1 MRFDL
6 LIKGGHTIDD
16 AGSLTGR
23 NDVAVSRDRIAA
35 VAPDIPSDTAFRTI
49 DATGLYVTPGLIDLH
64 THVYHGATFWGVEA
78 DGIASRSGVTSWVDV
93 GSAGALTLE
102 GLRRFVIQPA
112 KARISAFLNISYIG
126 LAGHDFELA
135 NLAYCDVDLFEIVAN
150 LNRDLLHGVKVRMGA
165 TTCGANGIEP
175 MRRAV
180 QAAERCDY
188 PVMVHIAVPPP
199 SIHEILALLRPG
211 DIITHCYTGHGMKL
225 LDDEGVPLAA
235 AREAIDRGV
244 ILDIGHGA
252 GSFNFN
258 SAEAMLAH
266 GLKPQAISTD
276 VHQISMKGPMFDM
289 PTCISKMLALGVGL
303 GEAVGMASSGPA
315 SVLGMTDRGTL
326 KPGALADIALFSLE
340 TGHFPLY
347 DIAENVRSGR
357 ELLVNQMTILGG
369 QPMPRGPAPAQA
381 AWFEPWGTAGRDV
394 RTISFQRELAQR
406 GHTPEAM
413 APTRYFAGDGQR
425 VREGQ

>member
-16 AGSLTGR
+16 AAGLSGR
-23 NDVAVSRDRIAA
+23 NDVAIRRDRIAA
-35 VAPDIPSDTAFRTI
+35 VAPDIPEGTAFRTI

-64 THVYHGATFWGVEA
+64 THVYHGATFWGIEA
-78 DGIASRSGVTSWVDV
+78 DAIAARSGVTSWIDV

-102 GLRRFVIQPA
+102 GLRRFIIQPA

-150 LNRDLLHGVKVRMGA
+150 LNRDVLHGVKVRMGA

-180 QAAERCDY
+180 AAAERCDF

-211 DIITHCYTGHGMKL
+211 DIITHCFTGHGMKL
-225 LDDEGVPLAA
+225 LDDDGTPLAA

-252 GSFNFN
+252 GSFNFT
-258 SAEAMLAH
+258 SAEVMLAH
-266 GLKPQAISTD
+266 GIKPRAISTD
-276 VHQISMKGPMFDM
+276 VHQISMNGPMFDM
-289 PTCISKMLALGVGL
+289 PTCISKLLALGVGL
-303 GEAVGMASSGPA
+303 HEAVAMASSGPA
-315 SVLGMTDRGTL
+315 GILGIADRGTL
-326 KPGALADIALFSLE
+326 KPGALADVALFSLE
-340 TGHFPLY
+340 QGHFPLY
-347 DIAENVRSGR
+347 DIAENVRTGR
-357 ELLVNQMTILGG
+357 ELLVNQLTILGG
-369 QPMPRGPAPAQA
+369 QPMPRGPAPVQA

-394 RTISFQRELAQR
+394 RTIEFQRELTRR

-413 APTRYFAGDGQR
+413 APTRHFSPDGR
-425 VREGQ
+425 RIAAP